1 MENQNI
7 YLACHLTFL
16 VVVESKSI
24 NNIWIPVLKPGKS
37 QPKLA
42 IQTLMKPTDKY
53 LQMQIIDKTTRK
65 HNMLDLCVTNT
76 LQKQS
81 HVAAARTY
89 HKKHE
94 ITI

>member
-1 MENQNI
+1 MN
-7 YLACHLTFL
+7 L
-16 VVVESKSI
+16 
-24 NNIWIPVLKPGKS
+24 
-37 QPKLA
+37 
-42 IQTLMKPTDKY
+42 TDKY

-65 HNMLDLCVTNT
+65 DNILDLCVTNT

-81 HVAAARTY
+81 HVAATRTY